1 MTNLHLTEEDYRN
14 LFQLASDAIWV
25 HDLKGNITAGNK
37 AFEKMTGHTMDK
49 LLCKNVREFLSK
61 NALTLAG
68 IVKSKLLKDGPAS
81 ERYEQRLLRGDGRSV
96 IVEITTYLITQD
108 GQPVAFQNIARDI
121 TQERE
126 IRDNLQFYLRKVL
139 VAQEEERKRI
149 ACDLHDDTMQSLLL
163 LIHRLDGIASKSAE
177 ELPRPVYEE
186 LAYLRTLVLEIL
198 TGLRRCAEGL
208 RPVILDDL
216 GLVASLEW
224 MADSLTAENKI
235 DVSVQL
241 NLRKRKLPRDVQ
253 LILFRIAQ
261 EAIGN
266 IKKHAGALRVVI
278 RLETAAN
285 GVRLTVTDNGKGFE
299 VPELLSDLGD
309 VGTLG
314 LIGMQERAKL
324 LDGKLSIS
332 SQPGQGTTLVVEIPQ
347 NKHHIII

>member
-49 LLCKNVREFLSK
+49 LLCKNVREFLSE

-68 IVKSKLLKDGPAS
+68 IVKNKLLKGEPVS
-81 ERYEQRLLRGDGRSV
+81 GCYEQRLLRGDGSGV
-96 IVEITTYLITQD
+96 IVEIITRLITQD
-108 GQPVAFQNIARDI
+108 GQPVAFQNIARDV
-121 TQERE
+121 TEERKLRE
-126 IRDNLQFYLRKVL
+126 SLQFYLRKVL
-139 VAQEEERKRI
+139 VAQEDERKRI

-163 LIHRLDGIASKSAE
+163 LIHRLDAIASQSAE
-177 ELPRPVYEE
+177 ELPRPAYEE
-186 LAYLRTLVLEIL
+186 LAYLRTLALEIL
-198 TGLRRCAEGL
+198 TDLRRCAEGL

-224 MADSLTAENKI
+224 MADKLTAEDKI
-235 DVSVQL
+235 DVSVQF

-266 IKKHAGALRVVI
+266 IRKHAGALRVVI

-285 GVRLTVTDNGKGFE
+285 EVRLTVTDNGKGFE
-299 VPELLSDLGD
+299 APKLLSDLGNA
-309 VGTLG
+309 GTLG
-314 LIGMQERAKL
+314 LIGIQERTKL
-324 LDGKLSIS
+324 LDGTLSIS
-332 SQPGQGTTLVVEIPQ
+332 SQPGQGTTLVVVIPR
-347 NKHHIII
+347 NKHNIII